1 MDKKQKKYLFICDF
15 DKTLSS
21 NDSGALL
28 SEKLGISQEKFEK
41 KLTEV
46 RKRNI
51 TQLGGELAYLII
63 NDQEYKGKVAKELF
77 EEVGSQM
84 KLKKDVSKLMEI
96 INKGIGEPNPS
107 SSEREFAKQ
116 EGRSENKFC
125 CYVLSA
131 CPSEI
136 IGTALKNILPPKNI
150 YGTTFT
156 YDGKEKACNIERTGA
171 GQGKVAT
178 LDYLREKE
186 RIPRDRIIYVGDGS
200 SDLHVMLHVN
210 AYGGY
215 PIAVSASPYLGHIS
229 KRTVLSDN
237 ALSILAPI
245 LEDILGYEESQIKSF
260 FADIGHTIS
269 EWSRVKTDWIILE
282 D

>member
-1 MDKKQKKYLFICDF
+1 MQTNKKQKKYLFICDF
-15 DKTLSS
+15 DKTLSF
-21 NDSGALL
+21 NDSGVLL
-28 SEKLGISQEKFEK
+28 SEKIGINEETFER

-63 NDQEYKGKVAKELF
+63 NDPDYKGKVTKRLF
-77 EEVGSQM
+77 KEVGMQM
-84 KLKKDVSKLMEI
+84 KLKKDVSNLMKTL
-96 INKGIGEPNPS
+96 N
-107 SSEREFAKQ
+107 
-116 EGRSENKFC
+116 EGMGENKFC
-125 CYVLSA
+125 CYILSA

-136 IGTALKNILPPKNI
+136 IITALKNILPSEYI

-156 YDGKEKACNIERTGA
+156 YDGKGKVCNIERTGA

-178 LDYLREKE
+178 LDYLKEKE

-215 PIAVSASPYLGHIS
+215 PVAVSASPYLGHIS
-229 KRTVLSDN
+229 KRTVLSDS

-245 LEDILGYEESQIKSF
+245 LEDILGYEEAQIRSF

-269 EWSRVKTDWIILE
+269 EWSRVKTDWITLE

>member
-1 MDKKQKKYLFICDF
+1 MKKYLFICDF
-15 DKTLSS
+15 DKTLSF
-21 NDSGALL
+21 NDSGVLL
-28 SEKLGISQEKFEK
+28 SEKIGINEEKFER

-51 TQLGGELAYLII
+51 TPLGGELAYLIT
-63 NDQEYKGKVAKELF
+63 NDPDYKGKVTKQLF
-77 EEVGSQM
+77 KEVGTQV
-84 KLKKDVSKLMEI
+84 KLKKDVSKLI
-96 INKGIGEPNPS
+96 KTLNKGIG
-107 SSEREFAKQ
+107 
-116 EGRSENKFC
+116 ENKFC

-131 CPSEI
+131 GPSEI
-136 IGTALKNILPPKNI
+136 IITALKNILPSEHI

-156 YDGKEKACNIERTGA
+156 YDDKGKVRSIERTGA
-171 GQGKVAT
+171 GHGKVVT

-237 ALSILAPI
+237 ALSILAPV
-245 LEDILGYEESQIKSF
+245 LEDIMGYDENKIKSF
-260 FADIGHTIS
+260 FANIGHTVS
-269 EWSRVKTDWIILE
+269 EWSKVKTDWITLE

>member
-1 MDKKQKKYLFICDF
+1 MKEFIKNSKMKKYLFICDF
-15 DKTLSS
+15 DKTLSF
-21 NDSGALL
+21 NDSGILL
-28 SEKLGISQEKFEK
+28 SEKIGINEEEFER

-51 TQLGGELAYLII
+51 TPLGGELAYLIT
-63 NDQEYKGKVAKELF
+63 NDPDYKGKVTKQLFKEIGAQ
-77 EEVGSQM
+77 V
-84 KLKKDVSKLMEI
+84 KLKNNVFKLMKTLI
-96 INKGIGEPNPS
+96 KGIDEN
-107 SSEREFAKQ
+107 EFH
-116 EGRSENKFC
+116 

-131 CPSEI
+131 GPSEVI
-136 IGTALKNILPPKNI
+136 IAALKNILPSDHI

-156 YDGKEKACNIERTGA
+156 YDAKGKACGIECTGA
-171 GQGKVAT
+171 GQGKVSA
-178 LDYLREKE
+178 LEYLREKE
-186 RIPRDRIIYVGDGS
+186 RVPRDRIIYVGDGS

-229 KRTVLSDN
+229 KRTILSDN

-245 LEDILGYEESQIKSF
+245 LEDIMAYDENRIKSF
-260 FADIGHTIS
+260 FTDTGHTIL
-269 EWSRVKTDWIILE
+269 EWSRVKTDWLTLE